1 MLPSHIFFSLVFSSQ
16 ATPVLRWRD
25 GGGMNMEASVS
36 AGVEMEV
43 EVGAGVEAGVRA
55 GVGVDGERM
64 R

>member
-1 MLPSHIFFSLVFSSQ
+1 
-16 ATPVLRWRD
+16 
-25 GGGMNMEASVS
+25 MNMEASVS
-36 AGVEMEV
+36 AGVAMEG